1 MAANDT
7 VGGRGRVAAAS
18 PGRPRTSLGFK
29 VLWKLTPLLLPA
41 VVVLAWELAVV
52 LGHPAAYQ
60 LPSIGSVVHSM
71 FRGDLSW
78 ETQAWATVREV
89 LGGYLIAAFVGIL
102 LAILISWSRFLSRLI
117 LPSVVVFDTLPKVAL
132 VPLFLSYLGFGV
144 VPNMVIAAMIS
155 FFPIV
160 ISTATGLQRADKDL
174 IDFARSL
181 AASRS
186 QIFLRVRLPSAVPY
200 ILSGLRIASTL
211 AVTGAVFGE
220 FLAAQSGLGS
230 LTIQTEDNLQTD
242 VAFAGLIYLGILGYL
257 MFALVSWGGRRLFP
271 WAVSQEEKQGSPSF

>member
-1 MAANDT
+1 M
-7 VGGRGRVAAAS
+7 S
-18 PGRPRTSLGFK
+18 FGFK
-29 VLWKLTPLLLPA
+29 VFWKLTPLLLPA

-52 LGHPAAYQ
+52 LGHPPAYQ

-71 FRGDLSW
+71 FRSDLSW

-89 LGGYLIAAFVGIL
+89 IGGYLIAAVVGIL
-102 LAILISWSRFLSRLI
+102 LAVLISWSRFLSRLI

-181 AASRS
+181 AASRW

-257 MFALVSWGGRRLFP
+257 MFAVVSWGGRRLFP
-271 WAVSQEEKQGSPSF
+271 WAAVQEERQGSPSF